1 MLCLPVYSM
10 SQKRGFSDFG
20 STSSLL
26 IPAMSNIEDVE
37 QTNQVLEETTTQ
49 FQETTLSGRD
59 LVDSPED
66 GDEDDE
72 DMM

>member
-1 MLCLPVYSM
+1 
-10 SQKRGFSDFG
+10 
-20 STSSLL
+20 
-26 IPAMSNIEDVE
+26 MSNIEDVE